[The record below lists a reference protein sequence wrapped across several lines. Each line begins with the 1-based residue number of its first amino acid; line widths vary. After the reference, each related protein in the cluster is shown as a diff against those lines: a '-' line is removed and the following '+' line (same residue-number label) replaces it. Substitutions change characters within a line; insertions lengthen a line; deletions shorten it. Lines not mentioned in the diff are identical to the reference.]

1 MDEWFV
7 PRVTAAEGS
16 WAVSF
21 VYPSQMT
28 NWHHPLDGLQ
38 LDQLEFRDIV
48 FLMQAGR
55 SLWASRNSAAVLHR
69 CLLNV
74 VLS

>member
-1 MDEWFV
+1 VDEWFV
-7 PRVTAAEGS
+7 PRVTAAEAS

-48 FLMQAGR
+48 FLM
-55 SLWASRNSAAVLHR
+55 
-69 CLLNV
+69 
-74 VLS
+74 

>member
-1 MDEWFV
+1 MVFA
-7 PRVTAAEGS
+7 PRDSGS

-28 NWHHPLDGLQ
+28 NRHHTLEGLQ
-38 LDQLEFRDIV
+38 LAQLEFRDVV
-48 FLMQAGR
+48 FLMKARR
-55 SLWASRNSAAVLHR
+55 SLWASRNIAAVLHR

-74 VLS
+74 VL